1 MLTKRVINLTALALL
16 LSLAETFIPRPLPFF
31 RLGLANIVLL
41 LALGKLGA
49 KEYFSLVLLK
59 AVSTSYISGTLLSPF
74 FLISLS
80 QSLASGLVMYIL
92 KALLKN
98 RISLY
103 GLSMAGA
110 ALSALTQ
117 MFMASLFLGEGLLNL
132 LFLML
137 IFSFLASLVT
147 AYLAVHIPFDME
159 KEVLLEKEETH
170 WEKTLTLT
178 LFLMILIVM
187 LLDNLLLLLLSFL
200 LMVYVSHKL
209 KRRFKAGNYITLMVI
224 SIISSIL
231 VPRGKTLITLLHFP
245 ITELSLIQGLRQ
257 GLHLSLIVIISLT
270 FSRFLFQGG
279 PVSLIL
285 KRFFMME
292 TSFYKA
298 KGGLKHRL
306 LCALNTDDVNE
317 IQNRPVKVP
326 YFTSIMV
333 LCVFIAFKI
342 MEWKVL

>member
-1 MLTKRVINLTALALL
+1 
-16 LSLAETFIPRPLPFF
+16 
-31 RLGLANIVLL
+31 
-41 LALGKLGA
+41 
-49 KEYFSLVLLK
+49 
-59 AVSTSYISGTLLSPF
+59 
-74 FLISLS
+74 
-80 QSLASGLVMYIL
+80 
-92 KALLKN
+92 
-98 RISLY
+98 
-103 GLSMAGA
+103 
-110 ALSALTQ
+110 
-117 MFMASLFLGEGLLNL
+117 
-132 LFLML
+132 
-137 IFSFLASLVT
+137 
-147 AYLAVHIPFDME
+147 
-159 KEVLLEKEETH
+159 
-170 WEKTLTLT
+170 
-178 LFLMILIVM
+178 
-187 LLDNLLLLLLSFL
+187 
-200 LMVYVSHKL
+200 MVYVSHKL

-257 GLHLSLIVIISLT
+257 GLRLSLIVIISLT

-298 KGGLKHRL
+298 KGELKHRL

-333 LCVFIAFKI
+333 LCIFIAFKI